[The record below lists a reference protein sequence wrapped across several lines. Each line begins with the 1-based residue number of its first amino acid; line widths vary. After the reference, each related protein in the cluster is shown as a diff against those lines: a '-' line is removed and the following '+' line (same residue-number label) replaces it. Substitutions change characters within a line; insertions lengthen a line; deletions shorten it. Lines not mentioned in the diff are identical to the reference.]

1 MNTSLSTEPKDHLII
16 FSASEERAPM
26 RVTQRKA
33 DVILKFLKDKGA
45 SYLDLTNDEGRYSE
59 TIQKRT
65 IRGMK
70 KIATDDSH
78 QGSVWICQFGI
89 DHALGY
95 QCSCDEKYGFWLHL
109 FEWCQ
114 EKYGVS
120 YVQNVTSA
128 MRKEFLAT
136 KT

>member
-16 FSASEERAPM
+16 FANSEERLPM

-59 TIQKRT
+59 TIQKRS
-65 IRGMK
+65 IKGVK
-70 KIATDDSH
+70 KIATDLSN
-78 QGSVWICQFGI
+78 QGAVWICQHGV
-89 DHALGY
+89 DHALGA
-95 QCSCDEKYGFWLHL
+95 QCGCAETYGFWLHL

-114 EKYGVS
+114 EKYKVT
-120 YVQNVTSA
+120 YVNDITTA

-136 KT
+136 QT